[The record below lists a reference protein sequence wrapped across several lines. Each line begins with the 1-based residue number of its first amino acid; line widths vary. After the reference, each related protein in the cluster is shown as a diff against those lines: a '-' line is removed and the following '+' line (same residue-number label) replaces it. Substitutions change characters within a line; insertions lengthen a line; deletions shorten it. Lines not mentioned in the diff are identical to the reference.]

1 MDVEIVE
8 KKGLCWLYG
17 NGGNVAHRSF
27 GGRRRIGLVPSQY
40 ERVPRKALLR
50 INSEGCAGR
59 QM

>member
-1 MDVEIVE
+1 VDVEIVE

-17 NGGNVAHRSF
+17 DGGNMVHRSF

-50 INSEGCAGR
+50 INSGGCAGR
-59 QM
+59 RM